1 MLRISRRLLP
11 RGVPCVHAVGPLPL
25 PHLFAGLGCR
35 TLCASTVLRNGKFSE
50 PPVHSKGADAPEGAI
65 KDDKHGEKADGK
77 ALPDHPLKPE
87 NAAAAKDGE
96 SHAGAA
102 GAHPYLHLPHLD
114 AKSKHELHELGHSA
128 SRAAHA
134 MGEALTIAERMAMRA
149 TSIEDR
155 KRFRIIAVVV
165 LLTAGSLV
173 YLLWPRIK
181 SETKQNIVEAAG
193 DILSA
198 KDLQLDASAFAKAVI
213 QQTLS
218 DPAMHALLIR
228 VITEALADKATKDVV
243 NAFVTEL
250 LTWLSK

>member
-1 MLRISRRLLP
+1 M
-11 RGVPCVHAVGPLPL
+11 
-25 PHLFAGLGCR
+25 
-35 TLCASTVLRNGKFSE
+35 
-50 PPVHSKGADAPEGAI
+50 HSKGADAPEGAI

>member
-1 MLRISRRLLP
+1 MP
-11 RGVPCVHAVGPLPL
+11 Q
-25 PHLFAGLGCR
+25 
-35 TLCASTVLRNGKFSE
+35 
-50 PPVHSKGADAPEGAI
+50 KGADGAVGAETGEVQGGKGDGPIPPEQ
-65 KDDKHGEKADGK
+65 
-77 ALPDHPLKPE
+77 PRKPE
-87 NAAAAKDGE
+87 DPAAAKKGQSPPE
-96 SHAGAA
+96 AQE
-102 GAHPYLHLPHLD
+102 AHPYLHLPHLD

-134 MGEALTIAERMAMRA
+134 MGEALTIAESMAMRA

-155 KRFRIIAVVV
+155 KRFRIIAAVIF
-165 LLTAGSLV
+165 LTAGSLM